1 MQRPNRDLLVLLK
14 QELMTP
20 QAMEH
25 QVDLLHELLYKV
37 ESLESLITVH
47 EIINVNNYRASSSP
61 FLLRNL
67 FLKRKSAPFVFLNCK
82 N

>member
-1 MQRPNRDLLVLLK
+1 MKRANRELLVLLK

-37 ESLESLITVH
+37 EGIESLITVH
-47 EIINVNNYRASSSP
+47 EIININKYKVSNSS
-61 FLLRNL
+61 FLLRNF
-67 FLKRKSAPFVFLNCK
+67 FLKKQSAPFVFLNCK

>member
-1 MQRPNRDLLVLLK
+1 MKRANRELLVLLK

-37 ESLESLITVH
+37 EGMESLITVH
-47 EIINVNNYRASSSP
+47 EIININKYKVSNNP
-61 FLLRNL
+61 FLLRDYL
-67 FLKRKSAPFVFLNCK
+67 MKRQPVPFVFLNCK

>member
-1 MQRPNRDLLVLLK
+1 MLVLLK

-25 QVDLLHELLYKV
+25 QVDQLHELLYKV
-37 ESLESLITVH
+37 ENLESLIPVH
-47 EIINVNNYRASSSP
+47 EIINLNNYKVSNSP
-61 FLLRNL
+61 LLLRSL
-67 FLKRKSAPFVFLNCK
+67 FLKRKSTPFVFLNCK